1 MLKTKK
7 KIILHWISP
16 SQYCTINDPHP
27 KDYLIMISVCPVFPN
42 VLLWKICFWG
52 WGPVVTVFGPSV
64 RRSLTLALGD
74 VALLVWSVVSGTRL
88 LYPHHQLWIITD
100 KRDCNLQWEIV
111 TNITTGQNKVIN
123 SRERRCFF
131 HLSKQGWNRLKFF
144 ATAVMNRLW
153 GYEII
158 ILDQLETQG
167 SSWGLGFVL
176 RGSLF
181 NVNCFYWVH
190 HYTIRLPEW

>member
-1 MLKTKK
+1 M
-7 KIILHWISP
+7 SS
-16 SQYCTINDPHP
+16 SQYHTINDPHP
-27 KDYLIMISVCPVFPN
+27 KDYLIMISVCPVSPN
-42 VLLWKICFWG
+42 ILLWKICFWR
-52 WGPVVTVFGPSV
+52 WGLVVTVFSPSV

-74 VALLVWSVVSGTRL
+74 VALLVRSVVSGTRL
-88 LYPHHQLWIITD
+88 LYPHHQLWIFTD

-111 TNITTGQNKVIN
+111 TNITTEQIEVTTVRKYFFFYIPLHFRNKRI
-123 SRERRCFF
+123 
-131 HLSKQGWNRLKFF
+131 KQGWNRLNIF

-167 SSWGLGFVL
+167 SSWGLSFVL

-181 NVNCFYWVH
+181 NVNCFYWAH
-190 HYTIRLPEW
+190 HYIVRLSEW